1 MHMLMGHRQGR
12 SSTPALVLAALAVAG
27 LLAYAARELA
37 RGRRRAHRRTLLAV
51 PEERQ
56 PHAIGSG
63 VPENQHAVHPDDAA
77 VEELRERPR
86 PVGPGE
92 AARILGVAPE
102 ALASLNLPATPA
114 PDGRVVYDSWEIVH
128 WVDVRRTDPAGFE
141 ARTARR

>member
-1 MHMLMGHRQGR
+1 MTTCLRNSCRLLVLLCGI
-12 SSTPALVLAALAVAG
+12 TALIAAPALAQQKTSSQTRPCRQQPCVT
-27 LLAYAARELA
+27 
-37 RGRRRAHRRTLLAV
+37 RTGQTIVDAKL
-51 PEERQ
+51 
-56 PHAIGSG
+56 
-63 VPENQHAVHPDDAA
+63 PDDAA

-102 ALASLNLPATPA
+102 ALASLNLPVTPA
-114 PDGRVVYDSWEIVH
+114 PDGGVVYDSWEIVH